1 MRHLIPKTRT
11 FDVPGGLVLRADAWG
26 QPGGPV
32 ALLSHGGGQTRHS
45 WGGTGR
51 ALSARGWYAVSY
63 DHRGHG
69 DSDWAADGDYRF
81 ATCGADMAA
90 VARTFD
96 RPPAAIGASLGGIAA
111 LLALKQDPQ
120 LFSALVLVDIT
131 PRIEPR
137 GVDRILD
144 FMTAHMEKGFASPE
158 DAAKAI
164 ADYLPQRQRRGNIN
178 GLEKNLRRGEDGRYR
193 WHWDP
198 RFVAGKRPEEVGEA
212 LVETLS
218 ESVRSLALPT
228 LLVRGRMS
236 DVVSMDN
243 VRHFLDLAPHAR
255 FADVSAAGHMVAGD
269 HNGAFTD
276 AVLDFLDGVRGG
288 TAPTGAG
295 AQ

>member
-11 FDVPGGLVLRADAWG
+11 FAVPGGLTLRADAWG

-45 WGGTGR
+45 WGGAGR
-51 ALSARGWYAVSY
+51 ALSGRGWYAVSY

-69 DSDWAADGDYRF
+69 DSDWAADGDYHF
-81 ATCGADMAA
+81 ETCAGDMAA
-90 VARTFD
+90 VARVFD
-96 RPPAAIGASLGGIAA
+96 GPPAAIGASLGGIAA

-131 PRIEPR
+131 PRVEPQ

-144 FMTAHMEKGFASPE
+144 FMTAHMDEGFASPE

-164 ADYLPQRQRRGNIN
+164 ADYLPNRRSKGNVN

-198 RFVAGKRPEEVGEA
+198 LFITGKRPDELGKA

-218 ESVRSLALPT
+218 EAAGSLAVPT

-243 VRHFLDLAPHAR
+243 VEHFLDLAPHAK
-255 FADVSAAGHMVAGD
+255 FVDVSGAGHMVAGD
-269 HNGAFTD
+269 DNDAFTE
-276 AVLDFLDGVRGG
+276 AVLDFLDGVGG
-288 TAPTGAG
+288 GAG
-295 AQ
+295 AP